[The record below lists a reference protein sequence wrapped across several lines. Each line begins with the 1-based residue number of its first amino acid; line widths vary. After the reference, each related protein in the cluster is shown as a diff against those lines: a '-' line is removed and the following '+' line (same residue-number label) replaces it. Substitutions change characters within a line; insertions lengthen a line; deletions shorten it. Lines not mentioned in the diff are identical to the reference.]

1 MQGPYRPGAGSARRG
16 ARVDR
21 AAAQESGS
29 ADRGSGAPG
38 SPGGLLV
45 AQRERGLHTHP
56 RVFEKVLVANRGE
69 IACRVLHTLR
79 RLGIRSVAVFS
90 EADGASRHVAEA
102 DEAVF
107 IGPARPAESY
117 LRTDRLLEVAAR
129 TGAAAIHPGYGFLS
143 ENPDFA
149 AACENAGIAFVGPTP
164 EQIRAFGLKHRARE
178 IASGARVDGVPGSGL
193 LASPEDALRAADA
206 IGWPVMLK
214 STAGGGGI
222 GMRRCDGAE
231 ALRAAFEA
239 VRHLGRSHFGD
250 DRVFVE
256 KAIVR
261 ARHVEVQ
268 IFGDG
273 KGHVI
278 ALGERDCSLQ
288 RRNQKVVEETPAP
301 GLSAATRAALAD
313 AAVRLGRA
321 VSYRSAGT
329 VEFVLHAETQAFWF
343 LEVNT
348 RLQVEHGVTELVTGV
363 DLVEWMLRIASGEPD
378 VLPPEPPAP
387 RGAAIQVRLYAES
400 PAAGFLPSAGT
411 VSAFDVPG
419 GVRCDTWVEAGTPV
433 SPYYDPLLAK
443 LLVHGEDRAGALGR
457 LDAALGATT
466 LHGVESNLAYLR
478 EVTGSAAFQSAT
490 HTTRFLDGFALRGA
504 GIEVIEAGAETS
516 VQDWPGRLGAWDVG
530 VPPSGPMDDLA
541 FRLANRLVGNPESA
555 AGLELTL
562 LGPTLR
568 FREPARV
575 ALAGARLEAELDGA
589 PVPWWEAFDVPAGGV
604 LRLGALAGP
613 GCRAYLAVRGGIDV
627 PAVLGSRSTFALGA
641 FGGHCGRT
649 LRAGDTLPLG
659 APETPAEAEPARL
672 PDALRPA
679 YADEVRIGVLYG
691 PHGAPDFFT
700 DADIATFFAT
710 DWKVH
715 YHSNRTGIRLLG
727 PKPEWARADGGEAG
741 LHPSNIHD
749 NAYAVG
755 AVDFT
760 GDMPIVLG
768 RDGPS
773 LGGFVCPATV
783 ADAELW
789 KVGQLKAG
797 DRVRFVPWTQAEAE
811 AARRRIDGEIATLRP
826 ARAAAPRAPRLPE
839 EPAVLYAS
847 APPAHPVGIVVR
859 RSGDRY
865 VLVEYGPNELD
876 LVLRFRAHALME
888 ALREAEIAG
897 IAELVPGIRSL
908 QVRYDPARLAT
919 ARLLDALLAA
929 DARLPHADALEVPTR
944 ILHLPL
950 SFDDPATRL
959 AIEKY
964 MQSVRPDAPWC
975 PSNLEFIR
983 RINGLEDEAAVRRIV
998 FDASYL
1004 VLGLGDVY
1012 LGAPVATPLDPRH
1025 RLVTTKYNPAR
1036 TWTPENAVGIGGAY
1050 LCIYGMEGPGGYQFV
1065 GRTLQ
1070 VWNRHRTTREFEPGR
1085 PWLLRFF
1092 DQIRFHPVGADAL
1105 LRQREA
1111 FLQGR
1116 AGIDIEAGTFRLRD
1130 YQAFLAREAA
1140 EIEAFRTVQRRAFAE
1155 ERARWRAAGQDLASD
1170 AGLAEPA
1177 ARVALEVPAGAR
1189 AVRSPIPGMVWKRTA
1204 EPGRRVEAG
1213 DVLYVVEAM
1222 KAETEVRA
1230 PVAGEIVAAGAR
1242 EGDAVAAGEVLVALR
1257 PAAAP

>member
-1 MQGPYRPGAGSARRG
+1 LHH
-16 ARVDR
+16 DR
-21 AAAQESGS
+21 
-29 ADRGSGAPG
+29 D
-38 SPGGLLV
+38 
-45 AQRERGLHTHP
+45 
-56 RVFEKVLVANRGE
+56 VFEKVLVANRGE
-69 IACRVLHTLR
+69 IACRVMHTLR
-79 RLGIRSVAVFS
+79 RLGVRSVAVFS

-102 DEAVF
+102 DES
-107 IGPARPAESY
+107 IYLGPARPAESY
-117 LRTDRLLEVAAR
+117 LRGDRLIEVAAS
-129 TGAAAIHPGYGFLS
+129 TGAGAIHPGYGFLS

-149 AACENAGIAFVGPTP
+149 AACESAGIAFVGPTP
-164 EQIRAFGLKHRARE
+164 EQIRAFGLKHRARA
-178 IASGARVDGVPGSGL
+178 IASGARVRFVPGSGL
-193 LASPEDALRAADA
+193 LDTADDALREAAA
-206 IGWPVMLK
+206 IGYPVMLK

-222 GMRRCDGAE
+222 GMRRCDGPEALAE
-231 ALRAAFEA
+231 AFAA
-239 VRHLGRSHFGD
+239 VRHLGGSHFGD

-273 KGHVI
+273 KGHVL

-301 GLSAATRAALAD
+301 GLSAATREALAA

-329 VEFVLHAETQAFWF
+329 VEFVLDAETQEFWF

-348 RLQVEHGVTELVTGV
+348 RLQVEHGVTELVTGI
-363 DLVEWMLRIASGEPD
+363 DLVEWMLRVAAGEPD
-378 VLPPEPPAP
+378 VLPREAPAP

-411 VSAFDVPG
+411 ISAFDVPS
-419 GVRCDTWVEAGTPV
+419 GVRCDTWIEAGTKV

-443 LLVHGEDRAGALGR
+443 LLVHAGDRDAALAR
-457 LDAALGATT
+457 LDAALAGTT

-478 EVTGSAAFQSAT
+478 EVTGSAAFRGAT
-490 HTTRFLDGFALRGA
+490 HTTRFLDSFEPRGA
-504 GIEVIEAGAETS
+504 GIEVIEPGAETS

-541 FRLANRLVGNPESA
+541 FRLANRLVGNPASA

-575 ALAGARLEAELDGA
+575 ALAGAELEAELDGA
-589 PVPWWEAFDVPAGGV
+589 PAPWWQAFDVPAGGV

-627 PAVLGSRSTFALGA
+627 PVVLDSRSTFALGA

-649 LRAGDTLPLG
+649 LRAGDSLPIG
-659 APETPAEAEPARL
+659 AVEAGDAPSARL
-672 PDALRPA
+672 SEALRPA

-700 DADIATFFAT
+700 PADVASFFGT

-715 YHSNRTGIRLLG
+715 YHSNRTGIRLVG

-749 NAYAVG
+749 NAYAIG
-755 AVDFT
+755 AIDYT

-797 DRVRFVPWTQAEAE
+797 DRVRFVPWTQAEAV
-811 AARRRIDGEIATLRP
+811 AARARLDAGIATLRAAGRAAPPVPP
-826 ARAAAPRAPRLPE
+826 ARLPP
-839 EPAVLYAS
+839 EPAVLYES
-847 APPAHPVGIVVR
+847 APPAHPVGIAVR
-859 RSGDRY
+859 RAGDRY
-865 VLVEYGPNELD
+865 VLVEYGPHELD
-876 LVLRFRAHALME
+876 LALRFRVHALME
-888 ALREAEIAG
+888 ALRAAETPG

-908 QVRYDPARLAT
+908 QVRYDPERLPT
-919 ARLLDALLAA
+919 PRLLDALLAA
-929 DARLPHADALEVPTR
+929 DARLPSAGALEVPTR

-983 RINGLEDEAAVRRIV
+983 RINGLADEAAVRRIV

-1092 DQIRFHPVGADAL
+1092 DQIRFHPVGADEL
-1105 LRQREA
+1105 LRLREA

-1116 AGIDIEAGTFRLRD
+1116 AGLDIEHATFRMGD
-1130 YQAFLAREAA
+1130 YQRFLAEEAA
-1140 EIEAFRTVQRRAFAE
+1140 EIAAFRAMQRRAFGE
-1155 ERARWRAAGQDLASD
+1155 ERARWRAAGQDLTSNAS
-1170 AGLAEPA
+1170 LPEAEARPA
-1177 ARVALEVPAGAR
+1177 VVVPAGAR
-1189 AVRSPIPGMVWKRTA
+1189 AVRSPIPGVVWKKSA

-1213 DVLYVVEAM
+1213 DVLYVLEAM
-1222 KAETEVRA
+1222 KTEAEVRA
-1230 PVAGEIVAAGAR
+1230 PVAGEVVAAGAR
-1242 EGDAVAAGEVLVALR
+1242 EGETVAAGEVLVALR
-1257 PAAAP
+1257 PAS

>member
-1 MQGPYRPGAGSARRG
+1 LARARR
-16 ARVDR
+16 ALRAFR
-21 AAAQESGS
+21 LPNEAAALTAE
-29 ADRGSGAPG
+29 A
-38 SPGGLLV
+38 
-45 AQRERGLHTHP
+45 AQRAWHVGSSSHSAERRLHTEP

-69 IACRVLHTLR
+69 IACRILHTLR
-79 RLGIRSVAVFS
+79 RLGVRSVAVFS

-102 DEAVF
+102 DEAVG
-107 IGPARPAESY
+107 IGPARAAESY
-117 LRTDRLLEVAAR
+117 LRADRLLEAAAK
-129 TGAAAIHPGYGFLS
+129 TGAGAIHPGYGFLS
-143 ENPDFA
+143 ENADFA
-149 AACENAGIAFVGPTP
+149 AACEAEGIAFVGPTA

-178 IASGARVDGVPGSGL
+178 IAAAANVHGVPGSGL
-193 LASPEDALRAADA
+193 LASADDALRAADA

-222 GMRRCDGAE
+222 GMRRCDDGT
-231 ALRAAFEA
+231 ALREAFEA

-250 DRVFVE
+250 DRLFVE

-273 KGHVI
+273 KGRVI

-329 VEFVLHAETQAFWF
+329 VEFVLDAETEAFWF

-363 DLVEWMLRIASGEPD
+363 DLVEWMLRVAAGEPD
-378 VLPPEPPAP
+378 VPPEAPPAP
-387 RGAAIQVRLYAES
+387 RGAAVQVRVYAES

-411 VSAFDVPG
+411 VSAFDAPA
-419 GVRCDTWVEAGTPV
+419 GVRCDTWIEAGASV
-433 SPYYDPLLAK
+433 SPHYDPLLAK
-443 LLVHGEDRAGALGR
+443 LIVHGEHRDDALLKLGAA
-457 LDAALGATT
+457 LDATRLF
-466 LHGVESNLAYLR
+466 GVESNLAYLR
-478 EVTGSAAFQSAT
+478 EVTSAPAFRDAT
-490 HTTRFLDGFALRGA
+490 HTTRFLDAFAPAGA
-504 GIEVIEAGAETS
+504 GVEVVEPGAETS

-541 FRLANRLVGNPESA
+541 FRLANRLVGNPEGA

-568 FREPARV
+568 FRAPARV
-575 ALAGARLEAELDGA
+575 ALAGAALEADLDGA

-604 LRLGALAGP
+604 LRLGALLGA

-627 PAVLGSRSTFALGA
+627 PEVLGSSATFALGG
-641 FGGHCGRT
+641 FGGHCGRV
-649 LRAGDTLPLG
+649 LRAGDTLALG
-659 APETPAEAEPARL
+659 RASAPDAKPARL
-672 PDALRPA
+672 PGALRPA
-679 YADEVRIGVLYG
+679 YADAMRIGVLYG

-700 DADIATFFAT
+700 PADVETFFAT

-727 PKPEWARADGGEAG
+727 PKPAWARADGGEAG
-741 LHPSNIHD
+741 LHPSNLHD

-773 LGGFVCPATV
+773 LGGFVCPAVV

-789 KVGQLKAG
+789 KLGQLKAG
-797 DRVRFVPWTQAEAE
+797 DRVRFVPWTQAGAE
-811 AARRRIDGEIATLRP
+811 AARRRVDEEIATLRP
-826 ARAAAPRAPRLPE
+826 AGGAKPPASRARLPE
-839 EPAVLYAS
+839 EPAVLHAA
-847 APPAHPVGIVVR
+847 APPAHPVGLVVR

-865 VLVEYGPNELD
+865 LLVEYGPHELD
-876 LVLRFRAHALME
+876 LALRFRVHALME
-888 ALREAEIAG
+888 ALREAEHPG
-897 IAELVPGIRSL
+897 VAELVPGIRSL
-908 QVRYDPARLAT
+908 QVRYDPARLRSG
-919 ARLLDALLAA
+919 RLLDLLLAA
-929 DARLPHADALEVPTR
+929 DAELPPLESLEVPAR
-944 ILHLPL
+944 IVHLPL

-964 MQSVRPDAPWC
+964 MQAVRPDAPWC

-983 RINGLEDEAAVRRIV
+983 RINGLADVEAVRRIV
-998 FDASYL
+998 FGASYL

-1070 VWNRHRTTREFEPGR
+1070 VWNRHRVTREFEPGK

-1092 DQIRFHPVGADAL
+1092 DQLRFHPVSPDEL
-1105 LRQREA
+1105 LRQRET
-1111 FLQGR
+1111 FLSGR
-1116 AGIDIEAGTFRLRD
+1116 TGIEIEPSTFRLRD
-1130 YQAFLAREAA
+1130 YQTFLAREAA
-1140 EIEAFRTVQRRAFAE
+1140 GIEAFRAVQRSAFAE
-1155 ERARWRAAGQDLASD
+1155 ERARWRAAGQDLAAD
-1170 AGLAEPA
+1170 AGLVEAPA
-1177 ARVALEVPAGAR
+1177 RAALEVPPGAR
-1189 AVRSPIPGMVWKRTA
+1189 AVRSPIPGVVWKRAA
-1204 EPGRRVEAG
+1204 EPGRRVAAG
-1213 DVLYVVEAM
+1213 DVLYVLEAM

-1230 PVAGEIVAAGAR
+1230 PIAGEVMAAGAR
-1242 EGDAVAAGEVLVALR
+1242 EGDPVAAGEVLVALR
-1257 PAAAP
+1257 PA

>member
-1 MQGPYRPGAGSARRG
+1 VPGACASRVPPWAARR
-16 ARVDR
+16 ARR
-21 AAAQESGS
+21 AAALLNEAAA
-29 ADRGSGAPG
+29 ADRRSSAGRAAR
-38 SPGGLLV
+38 GLVV
-45 AQRERGLHTHP
+45 AQPERRLHGEP

-69 IACRVLHTLR
+69 IACRILHTLR
-79 RLGIRSVAVFS
+79 RLGVRSVAVFS

-102 DEAVF
+102 DEAVW
-107 IGPARPAESY
+107 IGPARAAESY
-117 LRTDRLLEVAAR
+117 LRTDRLLEAAAR

-143 ENPDFA
+143 ENADFA
-149 AACENAGIAFVGPTP
+149 AACEAEGIAFVGPTP

-178 IASGARVDGVPGSGL
+178 IASAANVHGVSGSGL
-193 LASPEDALRAADA
+193 LASADDAVSKANA

-222 GMRRCDGAE
+222 GMRRCDDAA
-231 ALRAAFEA
+231 ALREAFEA

-250 DRVFVE
+250 DRLFVE

-273 KGHVI
+273 KGRVI

-301 GLSAATRAALAD
+301 GISAATRAALAD
-313 AAVRLGRA
+313 AAVRLGRS

-329 VEFVLHAETQAFWF
+329 VEFVLDAETEAFWF

-363 DLVEWMLRIASGEPD
+363 DLVEWMLRVAAGEPD
-378 VLPPEPPAP
+378 VPPEAPPSP
-387 RGAAIQVRLYAES
+387 RGAAVEVRVYAES

-411 VSAFDVPG
+411 VSAFEVPP
-419 GVRCDTWVEAGTPV
+419 GVRCDTWIEAGTPV
-433 SPYYDPLLAK
+433 SPHYDPLLAK
-443 LLVHGEDRAGALGR
+443 LIVRGEHRDDALAKLG
-457 LDAALGATT
+457 AALSATR
-466 LHGVESNLAYLR
+466 LFGVETNLAYLR
-478 EVTGSAAFQSAT
+478 EVTSAPAFRDAT
-490 HTTRFLDGFALRGA
+490 HTTRFLDAFAAAGA
-504 GIEVIEAGAETS
+504 GIEVIEPGAETS

-541 FRLANRLVGNPESA
+541 FRLANRLVGNPEGA

-568 FREPARV
+568 FRVPARV
-575 ALAGARLEAELDGA
+575 ALTGAALETDLDGA
-589 PVPWWEAFDVPAGGV
+589 PVPWWESFDVPAGGV
-604 LRLGALAGP
+604 LRLGALEGA

-627 PAVLGSRSTFALGA
+627 PEVLGSRATFALGL
-641 FGGHCGRT
+641 FGGHCGRV
-649 LRAGDTLPLG
+649 LRAGDTLALGG
-659 APETPAEAEPARL
+659 APATDAPPARL
-672 PDALRPA
+672 PDPLRPA
-679 YADEVRIGVLYG
+679 YADAVRIGVLYG

-700 DADIATFFAT
+700 PADVEAFFRA

-727 PKPEWARADGGEAG
+727 PKPVWARADGGEAG
-741 LHPSNIHD
+741 LHPSNLHD

-773 LGGFVCPATV
+773 LGGFVCPAVV

-789 KVGQLKAG
+789 KLGQLKAG

-811 AARRRIDGEIATLRP
+811 AARRRSDEELTTLRP
-826 ARAAAPRAPRLPE
+826 APRPRARDARLPE
-839 EPAVLYAS
+839 EPAVLHACV
-847 APPAHPVGIVVR
+847 PPEHPVGVVVR

-876 LVLRFRAHALME
+876 LALRFRVHALME
-888 ALREAEIAG
+888 RLREAAHPG
-897 IAELVPGIRSL
+897 IEELVPGIRSL
-908 QVRYDPARLAT
+908 QVRYDPARLPSG
-919 ARLLDALLAA
+919 RLLDRLLAA
-929 DARLPHADALEVPTR
+929 DAALPPIESLEVPTR
-944 ILHLPL
+944 IVHLPL

-964 MQSVRPDAPWC
+964 VQSVRADAPWC

-983 RINGLEDEAAVRRIV
+983 RINGLADVEAVRRIV
-998 FDASYL
+998 FDAFYL

-1050 LCIYGMEGPGGYQFV
+1050 LCIYGMEGPGGYQLV

-1092 DQIRFHPVGADAL
+1092 DQLRFHPVSADEL
-1105 LRQREA
+1105 LRRREA

-1116 AGIDIEAGTFRLRD
+1116 AGIEIEAATFRLRD

-1170 AGLAEPA
+1170 AGLAEAPA
-1177 ARVALEVPAGAR
+1177 RAALEVPAGAR
-1189 AVRSPIPGMVWKRTA
+1189 AVRSPIPGVVWKRAA
-1204 EPGRRVEAG
+1204 EPGRRVAAG
-1213 DVLYVVEAM
+1213 DVLYVLEAM

-1230 PVAGEIVAAGAR
+1230 PVAGEVVAAGAR
-1242 EGDAVAAGEVLVALR
+1242 EGDPVTAGEVLVALR
-1257 PAAAP
+1257 PA